1 MAARKG
7 VIRLA
12 AIGDVH
18 CTKSSKGQLQPLFE
32 QIAEA
37 ADVLLMCGDL
47 VDYGTPEEARVL
59 ARELAAAKL
68 PKVAV
73 LGNHDFECGQA
84 DEVKAILCDA
94 DVQVLDGD
102 AVEVCGIGFA
112 GTKGFG
118 GGFGERSLQP
128 WGEPAIKAYVK
139 EALDEALK
147 LEGALARLRTK
158 QRIVLLHYAP
168 IRDTVEGEPPE
179 IFPFLGSTRLEEPIN
194 RYKATAVFHG
204 HAHHGSPEG
213 RTQNDIPVY
222 NVSIPLLRR
231 TYPDRPP
238 FRVLEIKTI
247 GATGELM
254 SGELATSQAPG

>member
-1 MAARKG
+1 MASQKDI
-7 VIRLA
+7 IRVA

-18 CTKSSKGQLQPLFE
+18 CTKNSKGSLQPLFE
-32 QIAEA
+32 QISNA

-47 VDYGTPEEARVL
+47 VDYGLPDEARVL
-59 ARELAAAKL
+59 VEELSTTTV
-68 PKVAV
+68 PRIAV
-73 LGNHDFECGQA
+73 LGNHDFECGQQ
-84 DEVKAILCDA
+84 DEVTRILCEA
-94 DVQVLDGD
+94 GVQILDGD

-112 GTKGFG
+112 GAKGFG
-118 GGFGERSLQP
+118 GGFGERALQP

-139 EALDEALK
+139 EAVDEALK
-147 LEGALARLRTK
+147 LESALARLRTK
-158 QRIVLLHYAP
+158 QKIALLHYAP
-168 IRDTVEGEPPE
+168 IRATVEGEPVE

-194 RYKATAVFHG
+194 RYHVTAVFHG

-238 FRVLEIKTI
+238 FRVLEIKTSD
-247 GATGELM
+247 ATGELM
-254 SGELATSQAPG
+254 SGELATSQAP